1 MDEKKKKALA
11 YHELLLKLSRT
22 VAQGLVF
29 EAEDIDVEADGMMR
43 ELRQMI
49 ERIRRV
55 KDNEQTVPE
64 LTYEPEPVKQ
74 EPAI

>member
-1 MDEKKKKALA
+1 MGEKAKKALA
-11 YHELLLKLSRT
+11 YHELLLELSRT

-74 EPAI
+74 EPVI

>member
-11 YHELLLKLSRT
+11 YHELLLELSRT

-74 EPAI
+74 EPVI